1 MSISRTKLAGGEC
14 ELVASISLSTTL
26 QLRTQRP
33 AQVVATAAIHPGH
46 SSHFLAYKRKFH
58 SVCIVNCSRFM
69 QRPPQVVATTDII
82 DGDELCFSYGERSN
96 DDFFVHYG
104 FVPLRNPRDEV
115 ILFESVESALDWY
128 ALESG
133 LPVGVGGTSGD
144 EEADKEVLVRD
155 LRRIGA
161 PCVCALPFSVIPPC
175 ISKVM

>member
-1 MSISRTKLAGGEC
+1 MNFAPFTR
-14 ELVASISLSTTL
+14 
-26 QLRTQRP
+26 RP
-33 AQVVATAAIHPGH
+33 A
-46 SSHFLAYKRKFH
+46 
-58 SVCIVNCSRFM
+58 
-69 QRPPQVVATTDII
+69 QVVATTDII

-133 LPVGVGGTSGD
+133 LPVGVGGSSGD

-161 PCVCALPFSVIPPC
+161 PGLCTLCLPCLYPSCLRVCVCAMLSLSAVSVHACMHVCAVAVPSARERGDAGRC
-175 ISKVM
+175 SGASLHTAS